1 MTDGRVLMS
10 WTEPQGNSFAVKV
23 AISDG
28 SGWST
33 PQTVVSR
40 DDLFVNWADFPSAIA
55 LSDGILVAHWLQING
70 DASYQYVK
78 WSCFLGQ
85 VCGLAKMHLVS
96 VHAAFR
102 ISAWP
107 KDAISGVR
115 LSRAV

>member
-78 WSCFLGQ
+78 WSCF
-85 VCGLAKMHLVS
+85 
-96 VHAAFR
+96 
-102 ISAWP
+102 
-107 KDAISGVR
+107 
-115 LSRAV
+115 